1 MTQALSFLR
10 PKNTNLEAPLFVY
23 LSGMDGT
30 GQLLRTQM
38 ESLQQGFDVR
48 CVAIPAN
55 NLQGWNTLATQVIDL
70 IAAELKQ
77 RSHSSIYLCGESF
90 GGCLAMKVAV
100 RSPFAI
106 SGLILSNPASSF
118 SQQPL
123 FGVVAPTATSWVP
136 EFLLR
141 SSAIALLPFLAAL
154 GRIAS
159 RDRGDLLTAMQS
171 LPPKTLSWR
180 LSLLRDFQI
189 EPEEL
194 CRFSP
199 PVLLIAGAR
208 DRLLPS
214 VAEAQRLARQFPN
227 ARIAILPD
235 SGHACLLETDTQL
248 CEILRAY
255 DLIKEND
262 PDANESQLRNNSELM
277 IN

>member
-1 MTQALSFLR
+1 MTQALSFLK
-10 PKNTNLEAPLFVY
+10 PQKINSEAPLFVY

-30 GQLLRTQM
+30 GKLLRVQM
-38 ESLQQGFDVR
+38 ECLQQTFDVR
-48 CVAIPAN
+48 CVAIPAH
-55 NLQGWNTLATQVIDL
+55 NLQGWDTLVDRVIDL
-70 IAAELKQ
+70 IAAELKE
-77 RSHSSIYLCGESF
+77 RSHPSIYLCGESF

-123 FGVVAPTATSWVP
+123 FGVAPTATSWVP

-154 GRIAS
+154 GRIAP
-159 RDRGDLLTAMQS
+159 RDRRDLLRAMQS

-189 EPEEL
+189 KEEEL
-194 CRFSP
+194 RRFRS
-199 PVLLIAGAR
+199 PVLLIAGAG

-214 VAEAQRLARQFPN
+214 VAEAQRLARHFPN
-227 ARIAILPD
+227 AQIAILPD
-235 SGHACLLETDTQL
+235 SGHACFLETDTQL
-248 CEILRAY
+248 YEILKTYRF
-255 DLIKEND
+255 LGE
-262 PDANESQLRNNSELM
+262 ESLYSIAQ
-277 IN
+277 